1 MYLHFICRVIN
12 LYCWQVKTIILCVCS
27 FFASSFLL
35 APSMAYY
42 FTYIFLS
49 YTLPFFFSLW
59 TEHGHTHETTQA
71 SIMFAFTHYYY
82 YLPSLFIRVCMRV
95 CAFYIKSEMR
105 RRIRFYCLFLC
116 LFAFLIFP
124 SLKKKPHTFFVL
136 FWLSYLFI
144 WTGKMVNTQKW
155 NTK

>member
-1 MYLHFICRVIN
+1 MFVVFCFF
-12 LYCWQVKTIILCVCS
+12 
-27 FFASSFLL
+27 FFACPLYALLFYIYLSFL
-35 APSMAYY
+35 Y
-42 FTYIFLS
+42 FTIFL
-49 YTLPFFFSLW
+49 SLW

-71 SIMFAFTHYYY
+71 SIMFAFTHYYYY